1 MRKKLDLIFKPQA
14 DIEILEAFNY
24 YEEELEGLGE
34 RFLNELD
41 KVILSINL
49 APNGFKNFHI
59 YRQIPFDVF
68 PYILLYEVIEKTLIV
83 YAVFKTPQDPQKKIR

>member
-1 MRKKLDLIFKPQA
+1 MKKKLDLIFKPEA

-24 YEEELEGLGE
+24 YEDELEGLGE

-41 KVILSINL
+41 KVILSVNL
-49 APNGFKNFHI
+49 APNGFQKFHI
-59 YRQIPFDVF
+59 YRQIPFDIF
-68 PYILLYEVIEKTLIV
+68 PYVLLYEVIEKYLII